1 MKLINLIILFYIN
14 FFCLNLVAQTIA
26 IIDVQYLIDNN
37 QHYKDILKDIEN
49 DQKKYSNKFQN
60 KENELKKLMKDIND
74 SELILSENE
83 INLKIDNY
91 NKNLND
97 YTILIE
103 NFNLHYQKQIVNIRE
118 TILKEILILLEKYA
132 MDNNTD
138 LILDS
143 TSYLI
148 ASNSLDIT
156 NIIENELSIK
166 KLKLEYINFEKN

>member
-1 MKLINLIILFYIN
+1 MKLINLIIFFYIN
-14 FFCLNLVAQTIA
+14 FFCLNVLAQTIA
-26 IIDVQYLIDNN
+26 IINVQSLIDNN
-37 QHYKDILKDIEN
+37 QQYINILKDIED
-49 DQKKYSNKFQN
+49 DQKKYSNEFQK
-60 KENELKKLMKDIND
+60 KENELKNLMKDIND

-97 YTILIE
+97 YKILIE

-132 MDNNTD
+132 IDNNTD

-156 NIIENELSIK
+156 NIIKNELSIK
-166 KLKLEYINFEKN
+166 KLKLEYTNFEKN

>member
-1 MKLINLIILFYIN
+1 MKLINLIIFFYIN
-14 FFCLNLVAQTIA
+14 FFCLNVLAQTIA
-26 IIDVQYLIDNN
+26 IINVQSLIDNN
-37 QHYKDILKDIEN
+37 QQYINILKDIED
-49 DQKKYSNKFQN
+49 DQKKYSNEFQK
-60 KENELKKLMKDIND
+60 KENELKNLMKDIND

-132 MDNNTD
+132 IDNNTD

-156 NIIENELSIK
+156 NIIKNALSIK
-166 KLKLEYINFEKN
+166 KLKLEYTNFEKN

>member
-1 MKLINLIILFYIN
+1 MKLINLIILIYIN
-14 FFCLNLVAQTIA
+14 FFYLNALAQTIA
-26 IIDVQYLIDNN
+26 IINVQSLIDNN
-37 QHYKDILKDIEN
+37 QQYINILKDIEN
-49 DQKKYSNKFQN
+49 DQKKYLNKFQK
-60 KENELKKLMKDIND
+60 KENELKNLIKDIND

-132 MDNNTD
+132 IDNNTD

-156 NIIENELSIK
+156 SIIENELSIK

>member
-1 MKLINLIILFYIN
+1 MKLINLIIFFYLN
-14 FFCLNLVAQTIA
+14 FFCLGVLAQTIA
-26 IIDVQYLIDNN
+26 IINIQSLIDNN
-37 QHYKDILKDIEN
+37 QQYINILKDIKN
-49 DQKKYSNKFQN
+49 DQKKYSENFQI
-60 KENELKKLMKDIND
+60 KENELKKLIKDINE
-74 SELILSENE
+74 SELILNDDE

-97 YTILIE
+97 YTISID
-103 NFNLHYQKQIVNIRE
+103 NFNLHYQKQIIYIRE
-118 TILKEILILLEKYA
+118 TILKEIIILLEKYA
-132 MDNNTD
+132 IDNNTD

-156 NIIENELSIK
+156 NIIEKELSTK

>member
-1 MKLINLIILFYIN
+1 MKLINLIIFFYIN
-14 FFCLNLVAQTIA
+14 FFCLNVLAQTIA
-26 IIDVQYLIDNN
+26 IINVQSLIDNN
-37 QHYKDILKDIEN
+37 QQYINILKDIED
-49 DQKKYSNKFQN
+49 DQKKYSNEVQK
-60 KENELKKLMKDIND
+60 KENELKNLMKDIND

-97 YTILIE
+97 YKILIE

-132 MDNNTD
+132 IDNNTD

-156 NIIENELSIK
+156 NIIKNALSIK
-166 KLKLEYINFEKN
+166 KLKLEYTNFEKN